1 MADDSSVPGAGT
13 NNNGGIAIRLEGNVG
28 SATAD
33 NSNSPGSFG
42 AALTAP
48 VAPNASYANL
58 ASAVTTTTGS
68 GGSDLVGSTATV
80 LAGTND
86 SGSPLTITMQW
97 RTPTAAEQ
105 ASMAVAN
112 SGAAVGAPGTPGP
125 SALPSLTPGIVA
137 DGGLIVAADQGYMV
151 PAAPAAGGMLAA
163 SSETA
168 SASSSDPAISS
179 LSALDAP
186 AGTSAAASAV
196 LPMAVAAVPVGAS
209 QQTVNPVPEPDTLLL
224 LLAAGGGGLLWQVRR
239 RKRNSQRK
247 RIARK

>member
-1 MADDSSVPGAGT
+1 MPGAGN

-58 ASAVTTTTGS
+58 ASTVTTTTGS
-68 GGSDLVGSTATV
+68 GRSDLVGSTATV

-105 ASMAVAN
+105 ASMAIAN
-112 SGAAVGAPGTPGP
+112 SDAAVSS
-125 SALPSLTPGIVA
+125 SALPALTPGT
-137 DGGLIVAADQGYMV
+137 
-151 PAAPAAGGMLAA
+151 MLAWSATSEVA
-163 SSETA
+163 SGGSGN
-168 SASSSDPAISS
+168 PAISS
-179 LSALDAP
+179 LSALDDHEYMVPA

-239 RKRNSQRK
+239 RKRNSE
-247 RIARK
+247 